1 MAEEILR
8 LEHIRRE
15 LELSRDVR
23 QTIIPNL
30 SLEIPAGEFLSI
42 TGPSGSGKSTLLYIM
57 GGLDKPT
64 SGRVRL
70 AGEDITEKNETEMT
84 RIRNSNIGFIY
95 QFHFLLPEFNALENV
110 SMPMMIS
117 GRFSRKEIKERAM
130 ELLAMVELG
139 EKHANRPSQLSGGQ
153 QQRVA
158 IARALAAD
166 PKVMLLDEPFGALD
180 LQIRESMQE
189 FLYQLWERSGL
200 TALLITHDLEE
211 ALLMAQKV
219 HIMAP
224 RPGRIVRTVA
234 ATLDRSN
241 LSALRME
248 RSFLELRE
256 DLAGC
261 LRGLDQEPA
270 ALAARSLASTTGS
283 SSSG

>member
-64 SGRVRL
+64 SGRVWL
-70 AGEDITEKNETEMT
+70 AGEDISEKNETEMT

-158 IARALAAD
+158 IARALANN
-166 PKVMLLDEPFGALD
+166 PKVLLGDEPTGNLD
-180 LQIRESMQE
+180 SRSADNVYRLFDRLNRELGQ
-189 FLYQLWERSGL
+189 
-200 TALLITHDLEE
+200 TVVVVTHDEDF
-211 ALLMAQKV
+211 ANRA
-219 HIMAP
+219 
-224 RPGRIVRTVA
+224 GRRIHLVDGKIES
-234 ATLDRSN
+234 DRK
-241 LSALRME
+241 LSAR
-248 RSFLELRE
+248 
-256 DLAGC
+256 
-261 LRGLDQEPA
+261 
-270 ALAARSLASTTGS
+270 
-283 SSSG
+283 